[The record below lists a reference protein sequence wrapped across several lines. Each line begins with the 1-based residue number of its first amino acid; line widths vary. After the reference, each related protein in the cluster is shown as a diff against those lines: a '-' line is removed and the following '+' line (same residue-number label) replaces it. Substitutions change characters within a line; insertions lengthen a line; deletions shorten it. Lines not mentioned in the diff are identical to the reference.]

1 MPDNIGAIFVVD
13 DDSAVRA
20 SVGQMLTI
28 HGYDVVTFESGEE
41 ALASP
46 RLVEAICYVVDILM
60 PGMSGLELLEKL
72 VERQVSG
79 PVILMT
85 GHGDIPMAVE
95 AMKKGAYDFIEKPF
109 DDEAALASVR
119 RAAEKSRLLHQA
131 HSLREKLKEARMS
144 GEETL
149 GLIGQSDA
157 IARIRKKIIAYAA
170 SDVSVL
176 IIGETGT
183 GKELVARALHDNSS
197 RNKGRFI
204 AVNIAAL
211 PETLALGE
219 LFGYE
224 KGAFTGAGASRQGKF
239 EYASGGTLLLDE
251 INSAPKSVQAGILRA
266 VEEKTVTRLGSNTDI
281 PVDTRILA
289 TTNQDIGLLVK
300 QGAFR
305 QDLLHRLD
313 VASIHIPPLRDRPED
328 IGLMATGFLRD
339 SCRFYDRAEI
349 TFSQRALRDMRAYSW
364 PGNVRELKNKVVAM
378 MLQCEDNE
386 IGRMTFPEEK
396 EGITGVEPL
405 QHYLDRCEK
414 EFITKVLRLNKG
426 NLKSTATTMQTPQRS
441 LYTKMQK
448 YGLDKE
454 DFK

>member
-1 MPDNIGAIFVVD
+1 MADNSGTIFVVD
-13 DDSAVRA
+13 DDSAIRA
-20 SVGQMLTI
+20 SVGQMLAI
-28 HGYDVVTFESGEE
+28 HGYDVMTFESGEK
-41 ALASP
+41 ALAAP
-46 RLVEAICYVVDILM
+46 RLEDALCYVVDILM
-60 PGMSGLELLEKL
+60 PGMSGLDLLEKL
-72 VERQVSG
+72 VEKQVSG
-79 PVILMT
+79 PVIIMT
-85 GHGDIPMAVE
+85 GHGDIPMAVQ

-119 RAAEKSRLLHQA
+119 RAAEKRRLLHQA
-131 HSLREKLKEARMS
+131 NSLREELKEARMS
-144 GEETL
+144 GDKTL

-157 IARIRKKIIAYAA
+157 IAQIRKKILAYAS

-197 RNKGRFI
+197 RSKGRFI
-204 AVNIAAL
+204 AVNVAAL

-266 VEEKTVTRLGSNTDI
+266 VEEKTVTRLGSNRAI
-281 PVDTRILA
+281 PIDTRILA
-289 TTNQDIGLLVK
+289 TTNQDIDLLVK
-300 QGAFR
+300 QGEFR
-305 QDLLHRLD
+305 QDLLHRLS

-328 IGLMATGFLRD
+328 IRSMATSFLKD
-339 SCRFYDRAEI
+339 SCRFYDKAEI
-349 TFSQRALRDMRAYSW
+349 AFSQRALKDMEAYSW

-396 EGITGVEPL
+396 EAFHGVEPL
-405 QHYLDRCEK
+405 QQYLDRCEK
-414 EFITKVLRLNKG
+414 EFIAKVLQLNKG
-426 NLKSTATTMQTPQRS
+426 NLKNTAATMKTPQRS
-441 LYTKMQK
+441 LYSKMQK